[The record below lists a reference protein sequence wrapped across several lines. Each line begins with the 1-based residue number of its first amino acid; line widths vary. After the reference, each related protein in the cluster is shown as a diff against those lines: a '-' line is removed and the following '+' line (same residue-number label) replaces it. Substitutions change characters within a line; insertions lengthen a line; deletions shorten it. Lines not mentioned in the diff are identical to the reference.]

1 MARGSGA
8 LALGEHVEAWMVYAS
23 RTQRHGLRVYMST
36 PPTETTTALDPQS
49 WLHRHGDVLF
59 RYAVA
64 RVRDRQFA
72 EDLVQETFL
81 AAWRS
86 RENFAGRS
94 AEQTWLVGILR
105 HKIID
110 HLRRRR
116 EASLPEAGEDEA
128 HHDLID
134 RLFDRAGHW
143 KSGPKPWKDPAQ
155 AVEQA
160 EFFEVL
166 HRCLSALPE
175 RHGEV
180 YTLYQLEQQ
189 SSEQVCRALGITPSN
204 FGVIM
209 YRIRIR
215 LRQCLEV
222 NWFAA
227 G

>member
-1 MARGSGA
+1 MYTARA
-8 LALGEHVEAWMVYAS
+8 QL
-23 RTQRHGLRVYMST
+23 HGLGLKMST
-36 PPTETTTALDPQS
+36 LPIETKSTLDPQS
-49 WLHRHGDVLF
+49 WLQRHGDVLF
-59 RYAVA
+59 RFALA
-64 RVRDRQFA
+64 RVNDRQIA

-86 RENFAGRS
+86 RESFAGRS

-116 EASLPEAGEDEA
+116 EATLPEAGEDEA
-128 HHDLID
+128 QHDLID
-134 RLFDRAGHW
+134 RLFDWSGHW
-143 KSGPKPWKDPAQ
+143 KVGPKPWKDPRQ
-155 AVEQA
+155 SLEQA
-160 EFFEVL
+160 EFYEVL
-166 HRCLSALPE
+166 HRCLGGLPA
-175 RHGEV
+175 RHAEV
-180 YTLYQLEQQ
+180 YVLYQLEQQ
-189 SSEQVCRALGITPSN
+189 SSERVCEALGITPPN

-222 NWFAA
+222 NWFAK